1 MPREVVHTDQAPSSP
16 MWSQGVKAGDHVFV
30 SGMVGIDA
38 TTGKLAGETIQEQT
52 LKALANCL
60 AVVEAAGGTAD
71 DVVDVTVLLA
81 NPDDFQGMNEVYA
94 SVFPTD
100 PPARN
105 TPRLGPALPGV
116 RVSIRMTAV
125 VK

>member
-1 MPREVVHTDQAPSSP
+1 MAREIIHTDRAPSSP
-16 MWSQGVKAGDHVFV
+16 AWSQGVRAGDHVFV
-30 SGMVGIDA
+30 SGMVGVDV
-38 TTGKLAGETIQEQT
+38 TTGQLAGETIQEQT
-52 LKALANCL
+52 RQALANCL

-81 NPDDFQGMNEVYA
+81 DPEDFAGMNEAYA

-105 TPRLGPALPGV
+105 TPRLGPTLPGIRASV
-116 RVSIRMTAV
+116 RMTAV
-125 VK
+125 LT

>member
-1 MPREVVHTDQAPSSP
+1 MAREIIHTDRAPSSP
-16 MWSQGVKAGDHVFV
+16 AWSQGVRAGDHVVV
-30 SGMVGIDA
+30 SGMVGVDV
-38 TTGKLAGETIQEQT
+38 TTGQLAGETIQEQT
-52 LKALANCL
+52 RQALANCL

-81 NPDDFQGMNEVYA
+81 DPEDFAGMNEAYA

-105 TPRLGPALPGV
+105 TPRLGPTLPDI
-116 RVSIRMTAV
+116 RVSVRMTAV
-125 VK
+125 LA